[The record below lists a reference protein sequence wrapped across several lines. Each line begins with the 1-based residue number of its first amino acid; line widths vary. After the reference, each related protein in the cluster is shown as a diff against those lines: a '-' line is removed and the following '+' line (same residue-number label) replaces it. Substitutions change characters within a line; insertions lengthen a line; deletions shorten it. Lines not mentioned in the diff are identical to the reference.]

1 MAEYTV
7 ELRTIIES
15 GINIFDFPY
24 EFYDEM
30 KRRDFEQNF
39 IRHFFFRE
47 IGQETVD
54 RFKWYLEDKMH
65 TVFPFYNELM
75 KTALIEYDKVYNYD
89 MTEKYERTGES
100 SGDTR
105 ATNNSVGRFNQEQNN
120 KLETTQDV
128 TTEGG
133 VTSKDV
139 TVTESEGQSVT
150 DTVNDGTSETNNN
163 VRVNGSV
170 TENNNADDVH
180 RHSDTPAGRLDL
192 SEADYLSSLDH
203 DIHTD
208 AKTTINSET
217 TAGKTDT
224 ITHDEGNSETN
235 ETGKSTTTRD
245 GQVDTTEEQST
256 ITKTDGLTT
265 DEQISRNDSEARQLS
280 ENKNKEE
287 YTLTRKGNIGIQTA
301 SDMLEKHIELQ
312 RKLKRIEESFF
323 AECNDLFMLIY

>member
-15 GINIFDFPY
+15 GINIFDFKY
-24 EFYDEM
+24 DFYDEM
-30 KRRDFEQNF
+30 KRRDFEQSF

-47 IGQETVD
+47 IGSETID
-54 RFKWYLEDKMH
+54 RFKWYLEDKML
-65 TVFPFYNELM
+65 TVFPYYNELM

-89 MTEKYERTGES
+89 MTETYERTGETT
-100 SGDTR
+100 GDTR
-105 ATNNSVGRFNQEQNN
+105 ATNNAVGRFTEEQGNG
-120 KLETTQDV
+120 LTTTQTV

-139 TVTESEGQSVT
+139 TVTESEGQSIT
-150 DTVNDGTSETNNN
+150 DTVNDGTSDTNFEGKTTTNT
-163 VRVNGSV
+163 S
-170 TENNNADDVH
+170 ENDHSDDVH

-203 DIHTD
+203 DLHTGG
-208 AKTTINSET
+208 KSSESTENSNSET
-217 TAGKTDT
+217 NVV
-224 ITHDEGNSETN
+224 THDEGNSETN

-245 GQVDTTEEQST
+245 GQVDTTEEQT
-256 ITKTDGLTT
+256 TVTKTDGTMT
-265 DEQISRNDSEARQLS
+265 DEQISRNDSEARELS
-280 ENKNKEE
+280 ESKNKEE
-287 YTLTRKGNIGIQTA
+287 YTLKRRGNIGIQTA

-323 AECNDLFMLIY
+323 DECNDLFMLVY